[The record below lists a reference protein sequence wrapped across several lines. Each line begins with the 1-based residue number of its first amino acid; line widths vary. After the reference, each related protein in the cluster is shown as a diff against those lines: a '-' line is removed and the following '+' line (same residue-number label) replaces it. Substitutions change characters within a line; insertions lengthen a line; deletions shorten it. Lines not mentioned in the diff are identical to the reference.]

1 MAAPLH
7 ELLRAAGEP
16 TRLRILNLL
25 RRRDFCVCD
34 LRAVLD
40 LPQSTVS
47 RHLAALRH
55 ASLVADRRA
64 GNRVV
69 YSLASCDALPIQ
81 ALRRLLAECCPTE
94 ETLRADEA
102 RFRRVFAQS
111 ECCAPSEAQGETS

>member
-25 RRRDFCVCD
+25 RRRSLCVCD
-34 LRAVLD
+34 LQMVLGI
-40 LPQSTVS
+40 PQSTVS

-55 ASLVADRRA
+55 VSLVADERS
-64 GNRVV
+64 GQRVI
-69 YSLASCDALPIQ
+69 YSLSSPKVLPVK

-94 ETLRADEA
+94 ETFRADEDC
-102 RFRRVFAQS
+102 FRRVLATS
-111 ECCAPSEAQGETS
+111 ERCPPDEGQGESS

>member
-25 RRRDFCVCD
+25 RRRSLCVCD
-34 LRAVLD
+34 LQVVLCI
-40 LPQSTVS
+40 PQSTVS

-55 ASLVADRRA
+55 ASLVTDERS
-64 GNRVV
+64 GQRVV
-69 YSLASCDALPIQ
+69 YSLASPKVLPIQ
-81 ALRRLLAECCPTE
+81 ALRRLLAECCPTD
-94 ETLRADEA
+94 ETLRADEV

-111 ECCAPSEAQGETS
+111 KCCPPSEAQ

>member
-25 RRRDFCVCD
+25 RRRDLCVCD
-34 LRAVLD
+34 LQVVLGI
-40 LPQSTVS
+40 PQSTVS

-55 ASLVADRRA
+55 ANLVRDERS
-64 GNRVV
+64 GQRVV
-69 YSLASCDALPIQ
+69 YSLASPNVLPIR
-81 ALRRLLAECCPTE
+81 ALRRLLAECCPKE
-94 ETLRADEA
+94 ETFRADEV

-111 ECCAPSEAQGETS
+111 ECCPPDEARGERS